1 MITQPIFIKHKGAL
15 IAVRP
20 EEIIGL
26 RTDRNYTRIFLP
38 DEKYYLVRATLT
50 ATLAK
55 MPPGMFV
62 QTSRTYAMSV
72 NYIEKINRDTL
83 IAAGEEIPIARGFY
97 EKVLEKL
104 VVIL

>member
-1 MITQPIFIKHKGAL
+1 MIPPIFIKHKRAL
-15 IAVRP
+15 VAVRP

-72 NYIEKINRDTL
+72 NYIETINRDTM
-83 IAAGEEIPIARGFY
+83 IVAGQEIPIGKEFY
-97 EKVLEKL
+97 DKVLEKL